1 MTTFYVATLSTYVLV
16 NAETEDEA
24 VQIGSERIKEQFGI
38 TASVKIVRQATDE
51 EIRLQV
57 WADEIERD

>member
-24 VQIGSERIKEQFGI
+24 LQVGTQQIKAQFGL
-38 TASVKIVRQATDE
+38 TAPVRIVRKATAD
-51 EIRLQV
+51 EIRLQA

>member
-16 NAETEDEA
+16 NAESEDEA
-24 VQIGSERIKEQFGI
+24 LQMGSERIREQFGI
-38 TASVKIVRQATDE
+38 TAPVQIVRAATADE
-51 EIRLQV
+51 VRLQA